1 MDTVCLDGKAL
12 SSKIKEQIRE
22 EIWTHS
28 YKPSLAVVMVG
39 DDPGSN
45 LYVAN
50 KERACQA
57 VGINSVVIRKS
68 STCTQEDILETIE
81 TLNLDPSI
89 HGILVQLPLPAHIN
103 NEVIINAISPLKD
116 VDCLGKYR
124 FAELFQRNANI
135 YPCTPSG
142 IMELIHEYKIPILGK
157 RCTVIGRSNLVG
169 KPIAELM
176 LKENATVT
184 VCHRHTQGL
193 SEICKESDVIISAA
207 GHRGLVTENM
217 MKKGVILIDAGINK
231 GEDGKF
237 YGDIEGG
244 TGIASYAT
252 PVPGGVG
259 PMTVTML
266 LKNTLTLYKELN
278 KRWEN

>member
-1 MDTVCLDGKAL
+1 MDTICLDGKAL
-12 SSKIKEQIRE
+12 SLKIKEQIRD
-22 EIWTHS
+22 EILIHE
-28 YKPSLAVVMVG
+28 YKPSLAVIIVG
-39 DDPGSN
+39 NDPGSK
-45 LYVAN
+45 LYVSN
-50 KERACQA
+50 KERACRA

-68 STCTQEDILETIE
+68 YACTEEEILETIR

-103 NEVIINAISPLKD
+103 SETIIDAISPYKD
-116 VDCLGKYR
+116 VDCLGKCR
-124 FAELFQRNANI
+124 FGELFYGNASI
-135 YPCTPSG
+135 FPCTPSG
-142 IMELIHEYKIPILGK
+142 IMELIHEYKIPISGK
-157 RCTVIGRSNLVG
+157 RCAVIGRSKLVG

-207 GHRGLVTENM
+207 GYRGLVTENM

-259 PMTVTML
+259 PMTVAML

-278 KRWEN
+278 KF